1 VSHAVITGST
11 RGIGLGMARRFLQ
24 KGHRV
29 TLNGSSQ
36 ASVDKALAAL
46 KAEFPGAPLTG
57 FAADLSQPGTPVALW
72 NAAAALAPI
81 DYWLNNHGVTQ
92 SALPFTR
99 LTMDEA
105 RRVIAINLTGM
116 IEASQ
121 VAINGFAAQGHGTLY
136 NMEGFGS
143 NGMVNPHMTLYGTS
157 KAALTYFTKALIAH
171 TKGTPVKVCW
181 LNPGM
186 VTTDLLLHDLP
197 PPGVERERLV
207 RMYNILAD
215 RVETVA
221 PWLADRILENPQ
233 HGSRVVWLT
242 NGKAAWRFMTA
253 AFVKRDVVSARV

>member
-1 VSHAVITGST
+1 
-11 RGIGLGMARRFLQ
+11 MFLE

-29 TLNGSSQ
+29 TVNGSSQ
-36 ASVDKALAAL
+36 ASVEKALATL
-46 KAEFPGAPLTG
+46 RAEFPAGQLSG
-57 FAADLSQPGTPVALW
+57 FSADLGQPGSPLALW
-72 NAAAALAPI
+72 NAAAAQAPI

-92 SALPFTR
+92 SALPITQ

-105 RRVIAINLTGM
+105 RRVIAINLAGM

-121 VAINGFAAQGHGTLY
+121 VAVNGFAAQGHGTLY

-143 NGMVNPHMTLYGTS
+143 NGMINAHLTIYGTT
-157 KAALTYFTKALIAH
+157 KWALTYFTKALIAQ

-186 VTTDLLLHDLP
+186 VTTDMLLHDLP
-197 PPGVERERLV
+197 ANGPERERMV

-221 PWLADRILENPQ
+221 PWLADRILENPR
-233 HGSRVVWLT
+233 HGSRIVWLT
-242 NGKAAWRFMTA
+242 NGKAAGRFLTA
-253 AFVKRDVVSARV
+253 AFVKRDVVSRNPSA

>member
-1 VSHAVITGST
+1 MSHVVITGST
-11 RGIGLGMARRFLQ
+11 RGIGLGMARRFLS

-29 TLNGSSQ
+29 TVNGASQ

-46 KAEFPGAPLTG
+46 KGEFPSGQLAG
-57 FAADLSQPGTPVALW
+57 FAADLGEPGSPLALW
-72 NAAAALAPI
+72 NFATAQAPI

-92 SALPFTR
+92 AALPITK

-105 RRVIAINLTGM
+105 RRVIAVNLSGM

-121 VAINGFAAQGHGTLY
+121 IAINGFAAQGHGTLY

-143 NGMVNPHMTLYGTS
+143 NGMINPHMTIYGTT
-157 KAALTYFTKALIAH
+157 KAALTYFTKALIAQ

-186 VTTDLLLHDLP
+186 VTTDLLLKDLP
-197 PPGVERERLV
+197 PTGVERERLV
-207 RMYNILAD
+207 RMFNILAD

-221 PWLADRILENPQ
+221 PWLADRILEDPK

-242 NGKAAWRFMTA
+242 NGKAGWRFLTA
-253 AFVKRDVVSARV
+253 AFVKRDVVSRVP